1 MQTDARLCRFLISL
15 SPTRSSSSVTA
26 VTNHLNHPA
35 VRPLPALIDAGF
47 FLLSK
52 RSQPA
57 ELCGDTWR
65 GVVSLWGSELAPN
78 PWGTSVPSIPIQAP
92 PETSTTRAC
101 LEAPPSPAP
110 PSQAP
115 ESKQAQ
121 EMPTSERLLL
131 NMALQIS
138 REFSLLP
145 WQGLLAWVPTAGLCL
160 SGKQLLSFAC
170 SLGLESQRG
179 NPAAGRGCER
189 LHNLCSHKS
198 YGLLGHKQHHS
209 TAL

>member
-1 MQTDARLCRFLISL
+1 MEGCCVAVGLGAGTQPTGHLCSFHPYSG
-15 SPTRSSSSVTA
+15 SPRNQHYQGLFGGSTKPSSPIAGTR
-26 VTNHLNHPA
+26 
-35 VRPLPALIDAGF
+35 
-47 FLLSK
+47 K
-52 RSQPA
+52 Q
-57 ELCGDTWR
+57 
-65 GVVSLWGSELAPN
+65 
-78 PWGTSVPSIPIQAP
+78 
-92 PETSTTRAC
+92 
-101 LEAPPSPAP
+101 
-110 PSQAP
+110 
-115 ESKQAQ
+115 QAQ
-121 EMPTSERLLL
+121 EMPTSEQLLL

-138 REFSLLP
+138 GEFSLLP

-189 LHNLCSHKS
+189 LRNLCSHKS